1 MKVVTSD
8 RKKILSQLPAPPVG
22 KKGWPWDIET
32 DPAVYE
38 QETILPKISIVTP
51 SYNQG
56 KYIEKTIRSVLLQNY
71 TNLEYIIIDGGSSD
85 ETVDII
91 KKYSNWITFWESK
104 KDNGQTDAINKGLE
118 KCTGSIFNWLNSDD
132 YYYSDSFK
140 IITENFEPGKTQMLA
155 GNYRMFHEDESEEDK
170 IIDFRLQPTLEETLA
185 IVLINQPSC
194 FFALDSIKTLGNLN
208 DKLQYVMD
216 QDIWKRFLFR
226 FGQDN
231 IKYVDNLLTHFRI
244 HSASK
249 TYQFEFEREYNMIF
263 ASIARKCGLTE
274 QAELLET
281 LHEIK
286 DYGGYEFVF
295 DFDETTIETAK
306 RAINNWIYQIARGSY
321 TSGDFQLLGKCLSVL
336 SPKHLNRKQRN
347 YVQRLRIK
355 KTLKKMNMLP
365 LMNFFMKFGKSISF
379 T

>member
-1 MKVVTSD
+1 LKVVTSD

-355 KTLKKMNMLP
+355 KTLNKMNMLP

-379 T
+379 S

>member
-355 KTLKKMNMLP
+355 KTLNKMNMLP

-379 T
+379 S